1 MMVTLKNKVIGLPV
15 VAAIVPVLVIFV
27 LTYMA
32 KGGVTKNIEDELAAL
47 ARQNIARIAHAVY
60 NTCAAT
66 SKMIEKD
73 LDRQLRD
80 AAGFLEGMG
89 GLVLSSDTVSMNA
102 VNQVTLKKETV
113 TLPKMLIYG
122 MMDPSTY
129 MGVMKEKFGGDYGIF
144 QRMNEKGDMLLVAT
158 TMAASKTH
166 PAEGTYI
173 PGVHDGIK
181 NPIIASILNK
191 KIYNGLAYIVNGW
204 HFSAC
209 SAITDR
215 EGKIIGMLYT
225 GPMYKTPQ
233 SLRQAIID
241 MKVGKTGYAYALGGK
256 YPFHRGHYIISKGG
270 QRDGEDLWDSKDA
283 EGRRYVQDIV
293 NKAIKLK
300 RNEVAYER
308 YPWQNPG
315 EEGPRM
321 KVVAL
326 TYFEPWDWV
335 IGASVYEDDYYEA
348 RQKVADSMSQ
358 LLRVM
363 VVSGLAVLIPV
374 IGIGI
379 FLGNRVTRPIT
390 KITGVVKEIATGD
403 LSSAGVSA
411 RTLMDAGRK
420 DDPGRMKD
428 ETENLISSVMTMTEN
443 LNSLVGQVQ
452 KSGIQISSSSTE
464 LAATAREQETTMANQ
479 VESTDRMVKAVE
491 EISTVAEGLVAT
503 MREVAARSQETA
515 VFASSGQ
522 NDLSRMEEAMTNMET
537 ASSSISG
544 RLQTINE
551 KAENITHVVVTITKV
566 AEQTNL
572 LSLNA
577 AIEAEKAGEYGRGF
591 NVVAREIR
599 RLADQ
604 TAVATLDI
612 EQMVKDMHGAVSAGV
627 MEMDKFISEVK
638 RSSEDVGKISAQLA
652 RIIEQVQILS
662 PSFENVNIAMVQ
674 QSEGAQKINR
684 SMAAL
689 SEEMKETKSSV
700 HETYSAIGQ
709 LNDAARGLHD
719 EVSRFKVS

>member
-15 VAAIVPVLVIFV
+15 MAAIVPVLVIFV

-32 KGGVTKNIEDELAAL
+32 KGGVTKNIEDELATL
-47 ARQNIARIAHAVY
+47 ARQNIARIAHAVH
-60 NTCAAT
+60 NTCEAT
-66 SKMIEKD
+66 SKMIEKE

-80 AAGFLEGMG
+80 GAGFFEGMG
-89 GLVLSSDTVSMNA
+89 GLELTSETVTRNA
-102 VNQVTLKKETV
+102 VNQVTLKKKTV

-122 MMDPSTY
+122 MMDPATY
-129 MGVMKEKFGGDYGIF
+129 VGVIKEKFGGDYGIF
-144 QRMNEKGDMLLVAT
+144 QRMNEKGDMILVAS
-158 TMAASKTH
+158 TMGSSKKH
-166 PAEGTYI
+166 PTEGTYI
-173 PGVHDGIK
+173 PAVQDGVV
-181 NPIIASILNK
+181 NPIIKSILDK

-209 SAITDR
+209 SAIVDK

-225 GPMYKTPQ
+225 GPLYKTPE

-241 MKVGKTGYAYALGGK
+241 MKVGKTGYVYALGGK
-256 YPFHRGHYIISKGG
+256 HLFHRGHYIVSKGG
-270 QRDGEDLWDSKDA
+270 QRDGEDLWDSKDS
-283 EGRRYVQDIV
+283 EGRLYVQDIV
-293 NKAIKLK
+293 NKAVVLK

-308 YPWQNPG
+308 YPWKNPG
-315 EEGPRM
+315 EENPRT

-335 IGASVYEDDYYEA
+335 IGASVYMDDYYEA
-348 RQKVADSMSQ
+348 KQKVENSMSQ

-363 VVSGLAVLIPV
+363 MVSGLAVLIPV
-374 IGIGI
+374 IGIAI

-390 KITGVVKEIATGD
+390 GITGVVKEIATGD

-411 RTLMDAGRK
+411 RSLMGLEGKGDSVRK
-420 DDPGRMKD
+420 KD
-428 ETENLISSVMTMTEN
+428 ETGNLISSVRTMTGN

-452 KSGIQISSSSTE
+452 KSGILISSSSTE
-464 LAATAREQETTMANQ
+464 LAATAREQEATMANQ
-479 VESTDRMVKAVE
+479 VESTERMVKAMG
-491 EISTVAEGLVAT
+491 EISTVAEGLEET

-522 NDLSRMEEAMTNMET
+522 NDLGRMEEAMTNMET
-537 ASSSISG
+537 ASGSISG

-551 KAENITHVVVTITKV
+551 KAENITNVVVTITKV

-638 RSSEDVGKISAQLA
+638 RSSEDVGKISSQLA

-662 PSFENVNIAMVQ
+662 PSFENVNVAMVQ
-674 QSEGAQKINR
+674 QSGNAQKINR
-684 SMAAL
+684 SMAEL
-689 SEEMKETKSSV
+689 SEEMKETMSSV

>member
-1 MMVTLKNKVIGLPV
+1 MMATLKSKVIGLPV

-32 KGGVTKNIEDELAAL
+32 KGGVTKNIEGELAKL
-47 ARQNIARIAHAVY
+47 ARQNIARISHAVY

-80 AAGFLEGMG
+80 AVTFLERMG
-89 GLVLSSDTVSMNA
+89 GLELSSEMVATDA
-102 VNQVTLKKETV
+102 VDQITFRKKTV
-113 TLPKMLIYG
+113 TLPKMYLHG
-122 MMDPSTY
+122 MMDPVTY
-129 MGVMKEKFGGDYGIF
+129 MNLLKVKFGGDYTLF
-144 QRMNEKGDMLLVAT
+144 QRMNEQGDMLMVAS
-158 TMAASKTH
+158 TMIPTKSHPLAGMYVPAAQD
-166 PAEGTYI
+166 
-173 PGVHDGIK
+173 GVV
-181 NPIIASILNK
+181 NPVIASILDK
-191 KIYNGLAYIVNGW
+191 KIYNGIAYILNGW
-204 HFSAC
+204 HFAAC
-209 SAITDR
+209 GAIVDR
-215 EGKIIGMLYT
+215 DGKIIGMLTT
-225 GPMYKTPQ
+225 GPLYQTPD
-233 SLRQAIID
+233 SLRHAIID
-241 MKVGKTGYAYALGGK
+241 MKVGKTGYVFVLGGK
-256 YPFHRGHYIISKGG
+256 YPFHRGHYIISGGG
-270 QRDGEDLWDSKDA
+270 QRDGENLWDSKDA
-283 EGRRYVQDIV
+283 EGRYFVHDIV
-293 NKAIKLK
+293 NKAVKLK
-300 RNEVAYER
+300 KNEVAYDR
-308 YPWQNPG
+308 YPWKNPG
-315 EEGPRM
+315 EASSRW

-348 RQKVADSMSQ
+348 KKKVDDSMSQ

-363 VVSGLAVLIPV
+363 MVSGLAVLIPV
-374 IGIGI
+374 IGIAI

-390 KITGVVKEIATGD
+390 GITSVVKEIATGD
-403 LSSAGVSA
+403 LSSAGASA
-411 RTLMDAGRK
+411 RILMGAGGK
-420 DDPGRMKD
+420 GDPNRIKD

-452 KSGIQISSSSTE
+452 KSGIQISSSSTQ

-491 EISTVAEGLVAT
+491 DISAVAEGLVDT

-515 VFASSGQ
+515 GFASSGQ
-522 NDLSRMEEAMTNMET
+522 NDLMRMEEAMTNMET
-537 ASSSISG
+537 ASGSISG
-544 RLQTINE
+544 RLQAINE

-662 PSFENVNIAMVQ
+662 PSFENVNVAMVQ

-684 SMAAL
+684 AMIAL
-689 SEEMKETKSSV
+689 GEEMKETKSSV